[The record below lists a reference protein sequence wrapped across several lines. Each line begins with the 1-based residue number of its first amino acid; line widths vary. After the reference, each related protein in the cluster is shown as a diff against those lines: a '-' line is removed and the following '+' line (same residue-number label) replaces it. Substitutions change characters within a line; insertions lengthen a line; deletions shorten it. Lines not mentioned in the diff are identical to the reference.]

1 MIMAEQKKTTIA
13 TLYKKKRDGEKIVM
27 LSSTDAT
34 FAALQSAAGV
44 DVLLAGD
51 SAATAVLGHSSTL
64 PATMDW
70 MIEMAAAIRRGAP
83 NVYLIG
89 DMPFMS
95 YQAST
100 AEAIHNAGRFMAE
113 AGCDCV
119 KIECDRRQADIVA
132 AVSNAGIGVMAHL
145 GLLPQ
150 SAASLGGYRT
160 QGRTAEAA
168 GRIIEDASIMREA
181 GAALLLL
188 ESVPPEPAR
197 IISSQ
202 SDVPVIGCGAGPY
215 VDGQVMI
222 MHDVLGLTLGK
233 KPTFAKTYA
242 QLAES
247 AKTAFAQFAQDV
259 RRGSYPGPEHCY
271 KMANGEAEKLNDLFP
286 TS

>member
-1 MIMAEQKKTTIA
+1 MAEQKKITIS
-13 TLYKKKRDGEKIVM
+13 TLYKKKRAGEKIVM
-27 LSSTDAT
+27 LSSTDAI
-34 FAALQSAAGV
+34 FSALQAQAGV

-51 SAATAVLGHSSTL
+51 SAVTTVLGHNSTL
-64 PATMDW
+64 PVTMDW

-83 NVYLIG
+83 EAYLIG

-100 AEAIHNAGRFMAE
+100 SEAIHNAGRFMAE
-113 AGCDCV
+113 GGCDAV
-119 KIECDRRQADIVA
+119 KIECDRRQIHTLQ
-132 AVSNAGIGVMAHL
+132 AVSAAGIPVMAHL

-160 QGRTAEAA
+160 QARTAEAA
-168 GRIIEDASIMREA
+168 ASLIEDAKALREA
-181 GAALLLL
+181 GAAFLLL
-188 ESVPPEPAR
+188 ESVPPEPAK
-197 IISSQ
+197 IITAQ
-202 SDVPVIGCGAGPY
+202 SDVPVIGCGAGPH

-233 KPTFAKTYA
+233 KPTFAKAYA

-247 AKTAFAQFAQDV
+247 ARTAFAEFAREV
-259 RRGSYPGPEHCY
+259 RQGKYPTVEHCY
-271 KMANGEAEKLNDLFP
+271 SMADGEREKLNHLFP

>member
-1 MIMAEQKKTTIA
+1 MAQQKKTTIA
-13 TLYKKKRDGEKIVM
+13 TLYKKKSEGEKIVV

-44 DVLLAGD
+44 DCLIAGD
-51 SAATAVLGHSSTL
+51 SAVATVLGRDSTL
-64 PATMDW
+64 AVTMDW
-70 MIEMAAAIRRGAP
+70 MVEMAAAIRRGAP

-119 KIECDRRQADIVA
+119 KIECDGRGVETVG
-132 AVSNAGIGVMAHL
+132 AVSDAGIPVIAHL

-150 SAASLGGYRT
+150 SIASLGGYRT
-160 QGRTAEAA
+160 QGRTADAA
-168 GRIIEDASIMREA
+168 AKLIEDANLMRDA
-181 GAALLLL
+181 GAVLLLL
-188 ESVPPEPAR
+188 ECVPPEPAK
-197 IISSQ
+197 IIAGE

-215 VDGQVMI
+215 VDGHVLV

-233 KPTFAKTYA
+233 KPTFAKVYA
-242 QLAES
+242 QLGES
-247 AKTAFAQFAQDV
+247 AKEAFAQYAQDV
-259 RRGSYPGPEHCY
+259 RQGSYPAAEHCY
-271 KMANGEAEKLNDLFP
+271 KMADGEAEKLQGYSP
-286 TS
+286 HS